1 MEAQELE
8 QKIAYA
14 TVLKFEGLSRE
25 KIAEKVGFSVSWL
38 KKYVYPKY
46 NQIKK
51 ECEILPNENIP
62 VTNSQKITT
71 IVLRLKVSDLKKE
84 KREFSGWGSVELKDA
99 HGEIVG
105 VDGLEKIMPT
115 YMARGSPITFGHS
128 NRIVG
133 KVLKWAIRNKSVK
146 GKKIPGLWLN
156 GRVHNH
162 YKIDDQA
169 WKAIQLSIE
178 RDQPVLSLG
187 ATPIGNPKIEC
198 NETECVKL
206 YDDLQLYEFSITN
219 IQGGSQGANPE
230 AKIEVAKQATPKD
243 SNIMISETVG
253 GKMAKLKENQELPD
267 NSEDLVNLMLSQCG
281 ACQDQYNVLIHE
293 GKTEQEAKE
302 ILHKELVK
310 TMSTVEEEK
319 AKLDAELKKAE
330 AEAEPVQKQNL
341 ENQNENQNEGA
352 SNLGELL
359 QQMSA
364 GIMEILNHLREKDG
378 SKEEPMPDEASS
390 EEAKSA
396 DSSPPALELSKEF
409 DLKLREL
416 AKQGGYTLTKPAKAP
431 SATPSRDLTKGSNP
445 KSKYAT
451 SEEIAEAR
459 SNGTLDQLSKK
470 YGY

>member
-25 KIAEKVGFSVSWL
+25 EIAEKVGFSVSWL

-51 ECEILPNENIP
+51 EFKILPNENIL
-62 VTNSQKITT
+62 VTNSQKITK
-71 IVLRLKVSDLKKE
+71 IVLRIKISDLKKE

-105 VDGLEKIMPT
+105 IDGLEKIMPT

-133 KVLKWAIRNKSVK
+133 KVLKWAIRNKSVE

-187 ATPIGNPKIEC
+187 ATPIGVPKVEC

-230 AKIEVAKQATPKD
+230 AKIEIAKQEELRD
-243 SNIMISETVG
+243 SDLMISETVG
-253 GKMAKLKENQELPD
+253 GKMLKLKENNELPTEAIEVVD
-267 NSEDLVNLMLSQCG
+267 IMLSTCG
-281 ACQDQYNVLIHE
+281 SCQEQYTKLIHE
-293 GKTEQEAKE
+293 GKTELEAKQ

-310 TMSTVEEEK
+310 TMSAVGKDK
-319 AKLDAELKKAE
+319 AELEAESELKKGNE
-330 AEAEPVQKQNL
+330 EEESGESEEL
-341 ENQNENQNEGA
+341 ENQEEGA
-352 SNLGELL
+352 ANLSEVL
-359 QQMSA
+359 QRMDN
-364 GIMEILNHLREKDG
+364 GIMEIGKLLREMAG
-378 SKEEPMPDEASS
+378 QKEEPIPDE
-390 EEAKSA
+390 EEKSA
-396 DSSPPALELSKEF
+396 DAKPASLELSK
-409 DLKLREL
+409 DLQNKDL
-416 AKQGGYTLTKPAKAP
+416 AALIKAGYKIVPPPKAP
-431 SATPSRDLTKGSNP
+431 SATPSPELTKGKDQQTYP
-445 KSKYAT
+445 T
-451 SEEIAEAR
+451 REEIAKAKADGNLEK
-459 SNGTLDQLSKK
+459 LSQKW
-470 YGY
+470 GF